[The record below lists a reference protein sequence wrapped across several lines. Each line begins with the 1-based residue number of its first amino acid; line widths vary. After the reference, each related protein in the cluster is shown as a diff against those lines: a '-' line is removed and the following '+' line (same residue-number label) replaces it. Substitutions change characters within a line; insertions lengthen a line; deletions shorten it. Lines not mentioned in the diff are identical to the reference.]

1 MLLQLLDVQVE
12 EPGVQDVLGAIGVR
26 KVVFTHGAW
35 SADRSTV
42 SRRGAERLGCLARG
56 LSADSLGT

>member
-1 MLLQLLDVQVE
+1 MLLQLLDVEVE

-35 SADRSTV
+35 NAGRSTV
-42 SRRGAERLGCLARG
+42 FRRGEERLGCLARG
-56 LSADSLGT
+56 